1 MSTTRSQDK
10 ASQSYSPEELKK
22 MVDALSFHTKE
33 MANLLY
39 LKTFQYA
46 NSMHLTV
53 SQHFRVAIVF
63 LGAVAKGW
71 DRINHNIYENNKVV
85 MQAVY

>member
-39 LKTFQYA
+39 LKTFRYA
-46 NSMHLTV
+46 DSIHLTV